1 MNSSP
6 LPLVTIVT
14 PSFNQAQFLE
24 RTIQSVIEQD
34 YPNLEYIIM
43 DGGSQ
48 DGSFDII
55 KKYASKLTYWESQ
68 KDKGQTD
75 AINKGFSHASGEILA
90 WINSDD
96 TFEQGAVKRAVNYL
110 VSHPEIGLV
119 YGDCNFI
126 NAKDHVIGRFN
137 ARQTD
142 YQRLKRG
149 YVHIPQ
155 QSSFWRAQLWHQVKP
170 LDDSI
175 YFAMDYDLWLRLA
188 KISKIKYHPELWAN
202 FRLHGDAKTISEDD
216 RGWKDMVK
224 IHYRDGGTIFSQI
237 IAKYCIR
244 KIVSP
249 VIKFKRK
256 KMMNR
261 INETQ

>member
-1 MNSSP
+1 MKSLH
-6 LPLVTIVT
+6 LPLVTVVT

-48 DGSFDII
+48 DGSVDII

-96 TFEQGAVKRAVNYL
+96 TFEPGAVKRAVNYL

-155 QSSFWRAQLWHQVKP
+155 QSSFWRAKIWHQVKP

-188 KISKIKYHPELWAN
+188 KISKIKYHQELWAN
-202 FRLHGDAKTISEDD
+202 FRLHGDAKTIAEDD

-224 IHYRDGGTIFSQI
+224 IHYRDGGTFFSQI
-237 IAKYCIR
+237 IAKYYIR

-249 VIKFKRK
+249 IIKIKRK